1 MSNKPKILDGSY
13 FDFYSQLNYPDLVL
27 FVCWPFE
34 PNLLGRDLNEFKKY
48 NSFEKLE
55 FGVGTRNLI
64 WQFVV

>member
-1 MSNKPKILDGSY
+1 MSKRPEILDDSY
-13 FDFYSQLNYPDLVL
+13 FDFRSQLYYPDLVL

-48 NSFEKLE
+48 NNFEMLR
-55 FGVGTRNLI
+55 FGVGPRNLI